1 MGTQPGFVR
10 ARTPENKERR
20 TADLLDSARELARA
34 QGVRTLT
41 LTAIATRAGVH
52 VSGVRRYF
60 ESREEILLVLAGGEW
75 TDWASAVVER
85 LDAAGRPMPGAALA
99 RLLASSLEE
108 CPLFCDLLAHAQVS
122 LEREVGAASVRAYKV
137 AALDAMAEL
146 TAALTR
152 AVPGLTGEAAWNLLA
167 SATALAATLWQ
178 TANPGEVLAKLY
190 AEDPSLAHARAEF
203 GPRMTE
209 ILDALITGL
218 IEQAARRLRGPRA
231 RLEVCLPDEGRYR
244 GRL

>member
-1 MGTQPGFVR
+1 MR

-20 TADLLDSARELARA
+20 AFDLLHSARELARA
-34 QGVRTLT
+34 EGVRTLT

-60 ESREEILLVLAGGEW
+60 ESREEILLVLARQEW
-75 TDWASAVVER
+75 ADWAGVVVKQ
-85 LDAAGRPMPGAALA
+85 LDASERPVPSAALA

-108 CPLFCDLLAHAQVS
+108 RPLFCDLLAHAQVS
-122 LEREVGAASVRAYKV
+122 LEREVSGASVRAYKV
-137 AALDAMAEL
+137 AALDAVAEL

-152 AVPGLTGEAAWNLLA
+152 AVPALTGEAAVDLVA

-178 TANPGEVLAKLY
+178 TANPGEVLTKLY
-190 AEDPSLAHARAEF
+190 AEDASLAHARAEF
-203 GPRMTE
+203 APRMTQ

-218 IEQAARRLRGPRA
+218 AADVRG
-231 RLEVCLPDEGRYR
+231 EVGHCPSECGPPGR
-244 GRL
+244 

>member
-1 MGTQPGFVR
+1 LRYTRQVGTQPGFVR

-20 TADLLDSARELARA
+20 TSDLLDSARELAQA

-60 ESREEILLVLAGGEW
+60 ESREEILLVLGGHEW
-75 TDWASAVVER
+75 TDWAGAVVKQ
-85 LDAAGRPMPGAALA
+85 LDASERPVPTAALA
-99 RLLASSLEE
+99 RLLASSLDER
-108 CPLFCDLLAHAQVS
+108 PLFCDLLAHAQVS
-122 LEREVGAASVRAYKV
+122 LEREVSAAGVRAYKV
-137 AALDAMAEL
+137 AALDALAEL
-146 TAALTR
+146 DPALTR
-152 AVPGLTGEAAWNLLA
+152 AVPGLTGEAAWNLIA

-203 GPRMTE
+203 APRMTE

-218 IEQAARRLRGPRA
+218 IAQAPPAHGAP
-231 RLEVCLPDEGRYR
+231 GMSS
-244 GRL
+244 

>member
-1 MGTQPGFVR
+1 MR

-20 TADLLDSARELARA
+20 TADLLDSARQLAQA

-60 ESREEILLVLAGGEW
+60 ESREEILLVLAGREW
-75 TDWASAVVER
+75 TDWADVVVKQ
-85 LDAAGRPMPGAALA
+85 LDASERPVPSATLA

-108 CPLFCDLLAHAQVS
+108 RPLFCDLLAHAQVS
-122 LEREVGAASVRAYKV
+122 LEREVSAASVRAYKV
-137 AALDAMAEL
+137 AALGATAEL

-152 AVPGLTGEAAWNLLA
+152 AVPGLTGAAARNLIA
-167 SATALAATLWQ
+167 AATALAATLWQ

-190 AEDPSLAHARAEF
+190 AEDPSLAHAQTEF
-203 GPRMTE
+203 APRMTQ

-218 IEQAARRLRGPRA
+218 FAQARRPYGA
-231 RLEVCLPDEGRYR
+231 QG
-244 GRL
+244 

>member
-1 MGTQPGFVR
+1 MDIQPGFVR

-20 TADLLDSARELARA
+20 TSDLLASARELAQA

-60 ESREEILLVLAGGEW
+60 ESREEILLVLAGYEW
-75 TDWASAVVER
+75 TDWAGAVVKQ
-85 LDAAGRPMPGAALA
+85 LDASERPVPSATPA

-108 CPLFCDLLAHAQVS
+108 RPLFCDLLAHAQVS
-122 LEREVGAASVRAYKV
+122 LEREVSAASVRAYKV
-137 AALDAMAEL
+137 AALDALAEL

-152 AVPGLTGEAAWNLLA
+152 AVPELTSEAARNLVA

-203 GPRMTE
+203 APRMIQ

-218 IEQAARRLRGPRA
+218 IARTPAPNASA
-231 RLEVCLPDEGRYR
+231 RVES
-244 GRL
+244 

>member
-1 MGTQPGFVR
+1 MSTQSGFLR

-20 TADLLDSARELARA
+20 AADLLDSARELAHA

-60 ESREEILLVLAGGEW
+60 ESREEILLVLAGREW
-75 TDWASAVVER
+75 PDWAGAVVAR
-85 LDAAGRPMPGAALA
+85 LDASDRPMTPAALA
-99 RLLASSLEE
+99 RLLAISLGER
-108 CPLFCDLLAHAQVS
+108 PLFCDLLAHAQVS

-137 AALDAMAEL
+137 AALDASAEL
-146 TAALTR
+146 VVAITGALP
-152 AVPGLTGEAAWNLLA
+152 ALADGAAWNLIA

-178 TANPGEVLAKLY
+178 TANPGEVLACLY
-190 AEDPSLAHARAEF
+190 AEDPRLAHARTEF
-203 GPRMTE
+203 APRMTQ

-218 IEQAARRLRGPRA
+218 IAQAHP
-231 RLEVCLPDEGRYR
+231 
-244 GRL
+244 

>member
-20 TADLLDSARELARA
+20 TADLLGSARELAQV
-34 QGVRTLT
+34 QGVQSLT

-60 ESREEILLVLAGGEW
+60 ESREEILLVLAGHEW
-75 TDWASAVVER
+75 TDWASAVAQQ
-85 LDAAGRPMPGAALA
+85 LDASQPPVPSTTLA
-99 RLLASSLEE
+99 RLLANSLEE
-108 CPLFCDLLAHAQVS
+108 RPLFCDLLAHAQVS
-122 LEREVGAASVRAYKV
+122 LEREVSAAIVRAYKV
-137 AALDAMAEL
+137 TALDALARL
-146 TAALTR
+146 TAALTS
-152 AVPGLTGEAAWNLLA
+152 AVPGLTGEAARNLVA

-190 AEDPSLAHARAEF
+190 AEDPSLAHAQADF
-203 GPRMTE
+203 APRLTE

-218 IEQAARRLRGPRA
+218 IAQAQVPLRA
-231 RLEVCLPDEGRYR
+231 
-244 GRL
+244 

>member
-1 MGTQPGFVR
+1 VDTQPGFVR

-20 TADLLDSARELARA
+20 SSDLLDSARELAQA

-60 ESREEILLVLAGGEW
+60 ESREEILLVLAGQEW
-75 TDWASAVVER
+75 TDWADAVVKQ
-85 LDAAGRPMPGAALA
+85 LDASERPVPSATLA

-108 CPLFCDLLAHAQVS
+108 RALFCDLLAHAQVS
-122 LEREVGAASVRAYKV
+122 LEREVSAASVRAYKV
-137 AALDAMAEL
+137 AALDALAGL

-152 AVPGLTGEAAWNLLA
+152 AVPGLTGEAARNLIA
-167 SATALAATLWQ
+167 AATALTATLWQ
-178 TANPGEVLAKLY
+178 TANPGDVLAKLY
-190 AEDPSLAHARAEF
+190 AEDPSLAHAKAKF
-203 GPRMTE
+203 APRMTQ

-218 IEQAARRLRGPRA
+218 IAQASRPLRCPGIS
-231 RLEVCLPDEGRYR
+231 G
-244 GRL
+244 